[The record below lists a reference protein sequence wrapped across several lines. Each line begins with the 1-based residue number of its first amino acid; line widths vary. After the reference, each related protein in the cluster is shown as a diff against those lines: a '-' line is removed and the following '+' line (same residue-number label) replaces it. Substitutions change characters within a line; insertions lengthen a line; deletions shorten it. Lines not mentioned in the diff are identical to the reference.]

1 MSKSVDQELKN
12 AFQELQLKMI
22 DTKQKLKLSD
32 VQIDSLKRTKVHSEI
47 TLKEIKALSDS
58 IKTYK
63 SIGRMF
69 LTAEKAEVL
78 KDLQSQINMCDEKI
92 EKLESGKKYLERS
105 YKDSENNLRE
115 MVQQRRDA
123 VQKES

>member
-1 MSKSVDQELKN
+1 
-12 AFQELQLKMI
+12 MI

-92 EKLESGKKYLERS
+92 EKLESGKKYLDRS
-105 YKDSENNLRE
+105 YKDSVNNLRE
-115 MVQQRRDA
+115 MVQQRKDA